1 MPSAKLAKQSRRQD
15 FLAPWLRDPELTVRD
30 YVASECVGVD
40 GKQGQGHRMVCGERF
55 KYILS
60 DTNDEA
66 LFDLRADPLEMVN
79 LVSQQEDDTILVQ
92 LRETMR
98 QWMVQVGDDHPHPP
112 P

>member
-1 MPSAKLAKQSRRQD
+1 
-15 FLAPWLRDPELTVRD
+15 
-30 YVASECVGVD
+30 
-40 GKQGQGHRMVCGERF
+40 MVCGERF

>member
-1 MPSAKLAKQSRRQD
+1 MRIIDSVL
-15 FLAPWLRDPELTVRD
+15 
-30 YVASECVGVD
+30 
-40 GKQGQGHRMVCGERF
+40 
-55 KYILS
+55 
-60 DTNDEA
+60 NDEA